1 VIPPAR
7 ANGKICYVE
16 IPANDVEASAAFYE
30 AVFGWR
36 LRKRGDGATA
46 FDDTIGEVSGT
57 WVTGRQ
63 PASDPGLLLYVMV
76 DDAEATVEAIVA
88 HGGELLQPIGGDAP
102 EITARFSDPGGN
114 VVGIYQEPS
123 G

>member
-1 VIPPAR
+1 VIPPTR